1 MKITLIKTDDDGAEL
16 RLTGA
21 GYATRCAGAIAD
33 QNWPDAR
40 WALEVLNRYGHLV
53 PHPADPRESGP

>member
-1 MKITLIKTDDDGAEL
+1 MADTLIKYDNDGAEL
-16 RLTGA
+16 RLTGT

-40 WALEVLNRYGHLV
+40 WALDVLNRFGHLV
-53 PHPADPRESGP
+53 RHPADALGYGR